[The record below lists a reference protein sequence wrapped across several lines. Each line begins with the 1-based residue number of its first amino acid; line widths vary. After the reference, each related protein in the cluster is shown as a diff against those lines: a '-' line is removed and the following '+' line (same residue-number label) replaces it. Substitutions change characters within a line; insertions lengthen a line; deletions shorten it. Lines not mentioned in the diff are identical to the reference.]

1 MTTREQAIEAAH
13 QWINGA
19 RPEEQ
24 WHRIGVHEFDLGW
37 VLWPIPDAEPDRSG
51 GSSSASGSGGSGAE
65 RRAPAEIGTAC
76 AVVDRETGE
85 LTHWPSIPV
94 EEVVQ
99 LYRDKLG
106 AGSHDPSRPPVVG
119 PGTSVVLTYRDA
131 AGEQQSLFQLSA
143 PGEGHPEVR
152 AWRTLQQQGVRPE
165 DVLSVYTDLRPCE
178 LPGGYCAPVLLAEL
192 PTATFDFGHAYG
204 PRYDRRAAA
213 VRALTDATEDT
224 FRRAGRPAPP
234 RPNRI
239 PFPRAVPAAAAESD
253 QQLGAR
259 LDAQFGTAGI
269 RRVTGAPAVLP
280 AATAATLAGAGLPAD
295 VPGFFHHLPELPTV
309 AHHLASTG
317 RGARVPERT
326 RALLAEY
333 LVLGDDGHA
342 LIAVQCGDGG
352 TGTGAGLGRIWAV
365 DPDTGTGRYLNTSL
379 AAYLRCLS
387 LLAARHPALRG
398 LDPQAAGLA
407 VDAFQRELAALDP
420 TVFSDPENW
429 WAVIVEQLWD
439 GLL

>member
-19 RPEEQ
+19 RPEDQ

-37 VLWPIPDAEPDRSG
+37 VLWPIPDAEPDRPVG
-51 GSSSASGSGGSGAE
+51 E

-85 LTHWPSIPV
+85 LTHWPSVPV
-94 EEVVQ
+94 DEVVQ

-119 PGTSVVLTYRDA
+119 PGASVVLTYRDA

-143 PGEGHPEVR
+143 PGAGHPEVR
-152 AWRTLQQQGVRPE
+152 AWRTLQQRGVRAE

-178 LPGGYCAPVLLAEL
+178 LPGGYCASVLLAEL
-192 PTATFDFGHAYG
+192 PTATFDYGHAYG

-224 FRRAGRPAPP
+224 FRRAGRPVPP

-239 PFPRAVPAAAAESD
+239 PFPRAVPAAAPESD
-253 QQLGAR
+253 HDLGAR
-259 LDAQFGTAGI
+259 LDAQFGADRIHRHQGP
-269 RRVTGAPAVLP
+269 APAALP
-280 AATAATLAGAGLPAD
+280 AATAATLAEAGLPAN
-295 VPGFFHHLPELPTV
+295 VPAFFHHLPGLPTV
-309 AHHLASTG
+309 VDHLTATG
-317 RGARVPERT
+317 RGARLPDRT
-326 RALLAEY
+326 RALLADY
-333 LVLGDDGHA
+333 LLLGDDGHA

-352 TGTGAGLGRIWAV
+352 TGTGAGTGRIWAV
-365 DPDTGTGRYLNTSL
+365 DPDTGTGRYLNTDL
-379 AAYLRCLS
+379 PAYLRSLS
-387 LLAARHPALRG
+387 LLATRHPALHG
-398 LDPQAAGLA
+398 LDPQTAGLA
-407 VDAFQRELAALDP
+407 VDAFQHDLAALDP

>member
-19 RPEEQ
+19 RPEDQ

-37 VLWPIPDAEPDRSG
+37 VLWPVPGAEPEQPVG
-51 GSSSASGSGGSGAE
+51 E

-85 LTHWPSIPV
+85 LTHWPSVPV
-94 EEVVQ
+94 DEVVQ

-119 PGTSVVLTYRDA
+119 PGNSVVLTYRDA

-152 AWRTLQQQGVRPE
+152 AWRTLQQQGVRPQ

-192 PTATFDFGHAYG
+192 PAATFDYGHAYG

-213 VRALTDATEDT
+213 VRALADATEDS

-239 PFPRAVPAAAAESD
+239 PFPRAVPAAAPESD
-253 QQLGAR
+253 SALGTR
-259 LDAQFGTAGI
+259 LAEQFGTVHRLAGDI
-269 RRVTGAPAVLP
+269 PAALP
-280 AATAATLAGAGLPAD
+280 AATAATLAEAGLPAD
-295 VPGFFHHLPELPTV
+295 VPAFFHHLPGLPTV
-309 AHHLASTG
+309 ADHLAATG
-317 RGARVPERT
+317 GGTRVPERT
-326 RALLAEY
+326 RALLAQY

-365 DPDTGTGRYLNTSL
+365 DPGTGTGRYLTASL
-379 AAYLRCLS
+379 NAHLRCLS

-398 LDPQAAGLA
+398 LDPQSAGLA
-407 VDAFQRELAALDP
+407 VDALQRDLAALDP
-420 TVFSDPENW
+420 TVFGDPENW

>member
-19 RPEEQ
+19 RPEDQ

-37 VLWPIPDAEPDRSG
+37 VLWPIPDAEADRPVG
-51 GSSSASGSGGSGAE
+51 E

-85 LTHWPSIPV
+85 LTHWPSVPV
-94 EEVVQ
+94 DEVVQ

-106 AGSHDPSRPPVVG
+106 AGTHDPSRPPVTG
-119 PGTSVVLTYRDA
+119 PGNSAVLTYRDA
-131 AGEQQSLFQLSA
+131 DGEQQSLFQLSG
-143 PGEGHPEVR
+143 PGLGHPEVR

-192 PTATFDFGHAYG
+192 PTATFDYGHDYG

-213 VRALTDATEDT
+213 VRALTDATEET

-239 PFPRAVPAAAAESD
+239 PFPRAVPAAAPESD
-253 QQLGAR
+253 RELGTR
-259 LDAQFGTAGI
+259 LAAQFGAERI
-269 RRVTGAPAVLP
+269 VRVQDDTPAALP
-280 AATAATLAGAGLPAD
+280 ATTAATLAEAGLPAD
-295 VPGFFHHLPELPTV
+295 VPGFFHHLPGLPDV
-309 AHHLASTG
+309 AEHLAATG

-326 RALLAEY
+326 RAVLADY
-333 LVLGDDGHA
+333 RVLGDDGRA
-342 LIAVQCGDGG
+342 LVAVQCGDGG
-352 TGTGAGLGRIWAV
+352 TGTGAGVGRIWAV
-365 DPDTGTGRYLNTSL
+365 DPDTGSGRYLNTGL

-407 VDAFQRELAALDP
+407 VEAFQRELAALDG
-420 TVFSDPENW
+420 TVFGDPENW
-429 WAVIVEQLWD
+429 WAVVVEQLWD